1 MLHRHGI
8 TVTAGRNTARAALA
22 SGLPASVLADLTGT
36 HVQTAVAWTRLT
48 GRDWTDYIATR
59 AHDTS
64 ATPGPSLQQ

>member
-1 MLHRHGI
+1 MLHRNGI

-48 GRDWTDYIATR
+48 GRDWTDYVAKR
-59 AHDTS
+59 AHDSS
-64 ATPGPSLQQ
+64 AAPGPS